1 MSTSIYDRVKAR
13 ADEKKLTIS
22 ALEVKAGVANG
33 TVGGW
38 RTGKPLAETL
48 QKVANAL
55 ECDINEL
62 LGEATQ

>member
-1 MSTSIYDRVKAR
+1 MSIYDKVKAR
-13 ADEKKLTIS
+13 AEENKITIA

-33 TVGGW
+33 TIGGW

-55 ECDINEL
+55 ECDINDL
-62 LGEATQ
+62 LEAKT

>member
-1 MSTSIYDRVKAR
+1 MSIYDRVKAR
-13 ADEKKLTIS
+13 ADEKQLTIA

-33 TVGGW
+33 TIGGW

-55 ECDINEL
+55 ECDINDL
-62 LGEATQ
+62 LGDGA